1 MTTELGFG
9 KRSRTSVATLVGATA
24 LLWATGDANAQEFLK
39 DRRYQEGIGIRAG
52 DFELHPGIAG
62 EVGYDS
68 NWFMRSNKTGT
79 TIANGE
85 PNVPVIQAGLFRLTP
100 SLTLQTLGPQRKEG
114 DTGAV
119 EQPKIAFRAG
129 LSATYREFLGPQEVR
144 DQRNLSANA
153 TARLDILP
161 NHPWGFAIYG
171 GYDRA
176 IQANTG
182 PSNPD
187 NSFNR
192 STLSGGAEV
201 IAIPG
206 GGTLDWRVGY
216 QLQAILFEDTNGVGF
231 NNLTHDV
238 YTKGRWKFRP
248 RTALL
253 YDGTLRFITYTQ
265 PERSSSTQLNDSTPV
280 RTRIGMNGLVTPRL
294 NLLGMI
300 GWGSSFYRPGSAPS
314 TKQFDSIIAQAEAK
328 IFLTA
333 NPNAQEENANV
344 SLTLSSLALGYVRDF
359 QNSYLGNYYG
369 TDRGYAKIAYMFA
382 GRLLLSLEGG
392 VAAISYPQIF
402 LPGGTPAPAPAPADG
417 FTDLRADGTF
427 FGEYRF
433 TNTFGLNTT
442 LRYTANI
449 SNTQLPVSGGATG
462 APASLYDM
470 NYRRFEAFLGARWF
484 L

>member
-1 MTTELGFG
+1 MTELGFG
-9 KRSRTSVATLVGATA
+9 KRSRTCIATLVGATA
-24 LLWATGDANAQEFLK
+24 LLWAAGDANAQEFLK

-52 DFELHPGIAG
+52 DFEFHPGIAG

-68 NWFMRSNKTGT
+68 NWFMRSNKTGP

-85 PNVPVIQAGLFRLTP
+85 PTVPVIQAGLFRLTP
-100 SLTLQTLGPQRKEG
+100 SLTLQTLGQQRKEG
-114 DTGAV
+114 DTSAA

-129 LSATYREFLGPQEVR
+129 LSATYREFIGPQEVR

-176 IQANTG
+176 IQPNTAL
-182 PSNPD
+182 SNPD

-192 STLSGGAEV
+192 STLNGGAEI

-206 GGTLDWRVGY
+206 GGTLDWRAGY

-248 RTALL
+248 RTAFL

-265 PERSSSTQLNDSTPV
+265 PERSATTLLNDSTPV
-280 RTRIGMNGLVTPRL
+280 RARLGLNGLVTSRL
-294 NLLGMI
+294 ALLGMV
-300 GWGSSFYRPGSAPS
+300 GWGSSFYRPGSANS
-314 TKQFDSIIAQAEAK
+314 TRQFDSVIAQAEAK
-328 IFLTA
+328 FFLTA
-333 NPNAQEENANV
+333 NPTAPEENASV

-369 TDRGYAKIAYMFA
+369 SDRGYAKIAYMFA

-392 VAAISYPQIF
+392 VAAINYPQIF
-402 LPGGTPAPAPAPADG
+402 FPGGAPAPAPAPPNG

-433 TNTFGLNTT
+433 TNTFGINTT

-449 SNTQLPVSGGATG
+449 SDTQLPLAGATG
-462 APASLYDM
+462 TTAQVYDM